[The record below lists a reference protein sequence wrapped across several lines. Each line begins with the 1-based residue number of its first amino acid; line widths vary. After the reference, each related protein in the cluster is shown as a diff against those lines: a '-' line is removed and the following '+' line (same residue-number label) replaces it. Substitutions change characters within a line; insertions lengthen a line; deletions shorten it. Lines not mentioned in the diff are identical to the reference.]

1 MDSFLKGGI
10 ETQAMTEIAGE
21 FGSGKSQLCY
31 SLCVTAN
38 MPIDKEG
45 LGGNV
50 IFIDTENTFRP
61 ERINQI
67 AENRGIN
74 QPEDILKKI

>member
-1 MDSFLKGGI
+1 
-10 ETQAMTEIAGE
+10 
-21 FGSGKSQLCY
+21 
-31 SLCVTAN
+31 
-38 MPIDKEG
+38 MPKERGG

-67 AENRGIN
+67 AESYGIAN
-74 QPEDILKKI
+74 PEKILSSIFVC